1 MGLLVDGQWHD
12 EEKDIKSNEEGR
24 FIRKDSQFRNWI
36 TPDGTPGPD
45 GEEGFKAEANRYHLY
60 VSYACPWANRALI
73 MRNIKGLKDIIS
85 VSVVNPFREN
95 KGWTF
100 EPADGVVP
108 DPVMDAK
115 YLYEIYAKADPSYSG
130 RVSVPVL
137 YDLKQNKI
145 VNNESADIIRMLN
158 SAFDHLGAKKD
169 NYAPEELLPE
179 IESINERVYHAVN
192 NGVYKAGFATKQ
204 KVYQEEV
211 KHLFEALDEL
221 EARLNDNRYLVGD
234 QITEAD
240 WRLFTTLI
248 RFDSVY
254 YGHFKCNIK
263 RLTEYENLWRYTKE
277 LYNYPGVSETVNF
290 QHIKEHYY
298 RSHKS
303 INPNGI
309 IPVGPELDLSLN
321 Q

>member
-85 VSVVNPFREN
+85 VSVVNPFSEN

-309 IPVGPELDLSLN
+309 IPVGPKLDLSLN